1 MEVTMRGE
9 EDESI
14 PQMWYKIF
22 RKDVGV
28 VEG

>member
-1 MEVTMRGE
+1 MEGSMRGE
-9 EDESI
+9 KDEFV

-28 VEG
+28 FGG